1 MSLNLTRKYSY
12 SKQSSFPRLTRANS
26 SVNRRTRNVL
36 LVNQVKM
43 NNNPIRVIETLFPV
57 KKRVAAVSAEEEQ
70 KQPVLTP
77 AMKKQ
82 ADALYITLLQHYLQ
96 YIDLIYSYRSYSEL
110 EKSLYQEQ
118 YNLNKRK
125 SVTRGKWINKKGEI
139 EKIKEK
145 YEKTSFL
152 NALSMR
158 PFLSTRL
165 EIEQIRLDAY
175 EKVLDIATREKDK
188 IHAPLEK
195 NKQKLSDTI
204 EGLLSLYSISA
215 GNGRNNGDDRNNGN
229 WGKITHRNRNRE
241 NSRNNNNEKRNVFPV
256 NNRKGVTV
264 ADQMNALG
272 KSVVVDNGV
281 IQKMIEYALGFKQML
296 QVKIEQ
302 YETDEKYQ
310 FTDSQQDPSV
320 FHRRLRALTTAQ
332 AEEMN
337 QKARKSE
344 TVSARNQ
351 LPHFKKILDLY
362 KQYDLAKQEI
372 DYIEYKAFLRKV
384 RSVDEL
390 VSYLSGLL
398 L

>member
-1 MSLNLTRKYSY
+1 M
-12 SKQSSFPRLTRANS
+12 
-26 SVNRRTRNVL
+26 
-36 LVNQVKM
+36 KM
-43 NNNPIRVIETLFPV
+43 NKNPIRVIETLFPV
-57 KKRVAAVSAEEEQ
+57 KKRVASVSAEAAAEEQ

-110 EKSLYQEQ
+110 ARSLYQEQ

-188 IHAPLEK
+188 IHVPLEN

-215 GNGRNNGDDRNNGN
+215 GDGRNKGNGRNNGD

-256 NNRKGVTV
+256 NNRKGATV

-296 QVKIEQ
+296 QAKIEQ

-337 QKARKSE
+337 QKARKRE

-362 KQYDLAKQEI
+362 KQYDLAKQEV

-384 RSVDEL
+384 QSVDEL

>member
-1 MSLNLTRKYSY
+1 
-12 SKQSSFPRLTRANS
+12 
-26 SVNRRTRNVL
+26 
-36 LVNQVKM
+36 M
-43 NNNPIRVIETLFPV
+43 NKNPIRVIETLFPV
-57 KKRVAAVSAEEEQ
+57 KKREASVRAEAAAEEQ

-110 EKSLYQEQ
+110 ARSLYQEE

-145 YEKTSFL
+145 YEKTSIL

-175 EKVLDIATREKDK
+175 EKMLDIATREKDK
-188 IHAPLEK
+188 IHTPLEN

-215 GNGRNNGDDRNNGN
+215 GNGRNNGNR
-229 WGKITHRNRNRE
+229 GKITHRNRE

-272 KSVVVDNGV
+272 KSVVVDNEV

-296 QVKIEQ
+296 QAKIEQ
-302 YETDEKYQ
+302 YEADEKYQ

-337 QKARKSE
+337 QKARKRE

-362 KQYDLAKQEI
+362 KQFDLAKQEI

-384 RSVDEL
+384 QSVDEL

>member
-1 MSLNLTRKYSY
+1 
-12 SKQSSFPRLTRANS
+12 
-26 SVNRRTRNVL
+26 
-36 LVNQVKM
+36 M

-215 GNGRNNGDDRNNGN
+215 GNGRNNGN
-229 WGKITHRNRNRE
+229 WGKITHRNRE